1 MRKERGVSTINN
13 TLALSVST
21 LLLIMIF
28 PIVVNFMTNTN
39 LAVEVNNAVLKV
51 QSAAKAHYA
60 RQIENSRCLSASAP
74 SVATLIAQS
83 FLTAENVQGR
93 SFAVNLN
100 YTQSNVGSWNRPI
113 LLNVVVSFQS
123 QDDLQRAITGLQ
135 PSRRD
140 SATQLTFTS
149 SFSMNPD
156 SRTWSNFNSSTG
168 CFQ

>member
-1 MRKERGVSTINN
+1 MRKERGVSTINVA
-13 TLALSVST
+13 LALSVST

-28 PIVVNFMTNTN
+28 PTLANFMTNTN
-39 LAVEVNNAVLKV
+39 LAIDVNNAVLKV
-51 QSAAKAHYA
+51 QNAAKAHYA
-60 RQIENSRCLSASAP
+60 RQIENSRCLSATAP

-83 FLTAENVQGR
+83 LLTAETVQGR
-93 SFAVNLN
+93 PFAVNLN
-100 YTQSNVGSWNRPI
+100 YTQSNLGAWNRPT
-113 LLNVVVSFQS
+113 LLNVVVTFQN

-149 SFSMNPD
+149 PFSVSPD